1 MLMTATHREP
11 IVLDT
16 TVRDG
21 SYAVNFQ
28 YTDDDVRRIV
38 GDLDAAGIPYIEI
51 GHGVTIGAAAAQG
64 PAAHTD
70 EEYFRAARSVV
81 RNARLGAVIVPAL
94 ARIET
99 VDLAGDY
106 LDFLRICVIA
116 TEFELVMPFVERAQ
130 SKGLEVSIQLVKS
143 HLFEPDVLAAAG
155 KRARDVGVRI
165 VYVVDT
171 TGTFLPEDARRY
183 VEALRG
189 ASDVSVGFHGH
200 NNLAMAVAN
209 TLEAFD
215 AGADFLDG
223 TLMGFGRGAGNC
235 QIECLVAALQRRGHL
250 AGSRPGSDFR
260 RSAIGY
266 VGPEPAELRHR
277 SVGDLVR
284 IPRTRFAA
292 GRAPPRSGPT
302 GGAFRVPR
310 YSADREKSC
319 GAVVVPAR
327 HRSSGRGN
335 EGVSRGNTCS
345 HHESPRRR
353 AVQSAVVA
361 RGHASDGCRR
371 RERDAYPGYRQL
383 RSPGRGAGAHSA
395 CTGRRRRQPRQ
406 QTVAVH
412 EYRWLRE

>member
-250 AGSRPGSDFR
+250 AAVDLDRIFDAARSDMLG
-260 RSAIGY
+260 RSPQSYGI
-266 VGPEPAELRHR
+266 
-277 SVGDLVR
+277 D
-284 IPRTRFAA
+284 PRTRFAA

>member
-250 AGSRPGSDFR
+250 AAVDLDRIFDAARSDMLG
-260 RSAIGY
+260 RSPQSYGIDPWEISFGFHGLDSLQ
-266 VGPEPAELRHR
+266 VKHLRAAAQQAGL
-277 SVGDLVR
+277 SVSHVIR
-284 IPRTRFAA
+284 QTAKSHA
-292 GRAPPRSGPT
+292 GQWLSPQDI
-302 GGAFRVPR
+302 
-310 YSADREKSC
+310 DR
-319 GAVVVPAR
+319 VVV
-327 HRSSGRGN
+327 GM
-335 EGVSRGNTCS
+335 
-345 HHESPRRR
+345 R
-353 AVQSAVVA
+353 A
-361 RGHASDGCRR
+361 
-371 RERDAYPGYRQL
+371 
-383 RSPGRGAGAHSA
+383 
-395 CTGRRRRQPRQ
+395 
-406 QTVAVH
+406 
-412 EYRWLRE
+412 

>member
-209 TLEAFD
+209 TWRHS
-215 AGADFLDG
+215 
-223 TLMGFGRGAGNC
+223 T
-235 QIECLVAALQRRGHL
+235 
-250 AGSRPGSDFR
+250 PGPISWM
-260 RSAIGY
+260 
-266 VGPEPAELRHR
+266 
-277 SVGDLVR
+277 
-284 IPRTRFAA
+284 
-292 GRAPPRSGPT
+292 
-302 GGAFRVPR
+302 
-310 YSADREKSC
+310 
-319 GAVVVPAR
+319 
-327 HRSSGRGN
+327 
-335 EGVSRGNTCS
+335 
-345 HHESPRRR
+345 
-353 AVQSAVVA
+353 
-361 RGHASDGCRR
+361 
-371 RERDAYPGYRQL
+371 ER
-383 RSPGRGAGAHSA
+383 
-395 CTGRRRRQPRQ
+395 
-406 QTVAVH
+406 
-412 EYRWLRE
+412 

>member
-235 QIECLVAALQRRGHL
+235 QIECLVARCSGAGTWRQSTWIGFSTQRDRICWAGARRVTASIRGRSRSDSTDSIRCRSSTSAQRPNRRGFPCPTL
-250 AGSRPGSDFR
+250 FGRPRKVMRGSGC
-260 RSAIGY
+260 
-266 VGPEPAELRHR
+266 
-277 SVGDLVR
+277 
-284 IPRTRFAA
+284 PRKT
-292 GRAPPRSGPT
+292 SIEW
-302 GGAFRVPR
+302 
-310 YSADREKSC
+310 SWE
-319 GAVVVPAR
+319 
-327 HRSSGRGN
+327 
-335 EGVSRGNTCS
+335 
-345 HHESPRRR
+345 
-353 AVQSAVVA
+353 
-361 RGHASDGCRR
+361 
-371 RERDAYPGYRQL
+371 
-383 RSPGRGAGAHSA
+383 
-395 CTGRRRRQPRQ
+395 
-406 QTVAVH
+406 
-412 EYRWLRE
+412 